1 MRERRMKQGSIET
14 VRVIDVRMLVY
25 LVIDVNM
32 SRCIAF
38 DAEMKE
44 VEREKVE
51 ARMYRD
57 IYDY

>member
-1 MRERRMKQGSIET
+1 MKQGSIET

-25 LVIDVNM
+25 LVVIDVNM
-32 SRCIAF
+32 RRCIAF

-57 IYDY
+57 SYDY